1 MSATL
6 SNLSESPTYIQRILD
21 LERCDGNEPDIFR
34 GAAMHSDHF
43 VRTFGGHVAG
53 QALVAATRTVEGKK
67 VHSLHGYFLR
77 PGDAN
82 AETEY
87 RVGRPRDGRSFATR
101 TVEALQGGEVLFSMQ
116 ASFHR
121 AGDEGPEHSDEMRA
135 VPAPDELPA
144 EAKAPNLGPG
154 SRHDLNEWDIRVVSP
169 EMYSPNQY
177 TTSQQVV
184 WFRSTRR
191 LPDEDTFHACTL
203 TYMSDMTLLHSALAA
218 HPGHQVQLAS
228 LDHAVWFLRPFRA
241 DEWLL
246 YDQISPSAHAGRAL
260 THGRIFDQQGRLV
273 AVVVQEGLTRNLR
286 EGAHAVPERDPRPEP
301 M

>member
-1 MSATL
+1 MHHDLPTSA
-6 SNLSESPTYIQRILD
+6 SQPTYIQRILD
-21 LERCDGNEPDIFR
+21 LERIDKNIYR
-34 GAAMHSDHF
+34 GAAMHSENF

-53 QALVAATRTVEGKK
+53 QALVAATRTIADDKH

-82 AETEY
+82 EATVY

-101 TVEALQGGEVLFSMQ
+101 TVEAVQEGEVIFSMQ

-121 AGDEGPEHSDEMRA
+121 TDDEGLEHSDEMRA
-135 VPAPDELPA
+135 VPSPEELGE
-144 EAKAPNLGPG
+144 EANPEHLGPG
-154 SRHDLNEWDIRVVSP
+154 SKHDWNEWDIRIVP
-169 EMYSPNQY
+169 QERYAPNQY
-177 TTSQQVV
+177 TQSQQVV
-184 WFRSTRR
+184 WFRSKRR

-203 TYMSDMTLLHSALAA
+203 TYMSDMTLLHSSLAA
-218 HPGHQVQLAS
+218 HPGRKVQLAS

-241 DEWLL
+241 DDWLL

-260 THGRIFDQQGRLV
+260 THGRIFDRAGNLV

-286 EGAHAVPERDPRPEP
+286 EGATAVPEK
-301 M
+301 